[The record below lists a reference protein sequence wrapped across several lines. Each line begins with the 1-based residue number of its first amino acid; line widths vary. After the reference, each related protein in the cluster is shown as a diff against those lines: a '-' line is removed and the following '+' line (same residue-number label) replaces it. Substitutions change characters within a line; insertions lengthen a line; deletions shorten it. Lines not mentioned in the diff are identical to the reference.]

1 MFFLKVIRI
10 VVRKKKTNIKPVEL
24 ENNNKR
30 RKEVNKDT
38 LSMLKVKGLSS
49 FISAFCQRIGLVFTG
64 NPEKGML
71 KGCRELF

>member
-38 LSMLKVKGLSS
+38 LFYAESERLKQLHFSLLSTNWTS
-49 FISAFCQRIGLVFTG
+49 LY
-64 NPEKGML
+64 
-71 KGCRELF
+71 RESRKRNA